1 MQQEEFNQK
10 IQALFDDELASEET
24 LVFMQQVADD
34 AAFSQAFNTE
44 MQLRY
49 GMGEQDI
56 FQTGV
61 QVIATDDAFA
71 PATEHLAMV
80 KQMLE
85 AKDTSGKEG
94 KVSKVPVRK
103 LWPKMVK
110 IAAAILLL
118 VGLGIGIKFLLQE
131 PKPVMVPPG
140 SIAHGPDTFPAP
152 KVAPL
157 VQDTPVTQMATILP
171 SNKDSAIRSYF
182 QQLIK
187 DRYTSGYE
195 DPVAVDRYY
204 YAYKKRWLKELTLYD
219 NDFTTKG
226 GNNDSARLAQYA
238 NFYKG
243 VAHLELNETRKALK
257 LLVPLLKEI
266 GKEQELYAPLLWYTG
281 LAYMKIGDL
290 SKAIDYWQECAS
302 TPSNRKY
309 QDKAIKAMANL
320 AKYK

>member
-10 IQALFDDELASEET
+10 IQALFDGELTGEEA
-24 LVFMQQVADD
+24 LAFMQQVADD
-34 AAFSQAFNTE
+34 PALSQSFNTE

-61 QVIATDDAFA
+61 QVIETDDAFA

-85 AKDTSGKEG
+85 AKDASGKED

-103 LWPKMVK
+103 LWPKVAK
-110 IAAAILLL
+110 IAVAILLL
-118 VGLGIGIKFLLQE
+118 VGLGFGIKFLLRE
-131 PKPVMVPPG
+131 PPPVTVPPG
-140 SIAHGPDTFPAP
+140 SIAHGPDTPAP
-152 KVAPL
+152 QVVPL
-157 VQDTPVTQMATILP
+157 VQDTPVPQMATVK
-171 SNKDSAIRSYF
+171 SFNKDSAIRTYF

-187 DRYTSGYE
+187 DRYTGGYD
-195 DPVAVDRYY
+195 DPVAVSRYY
-204 YAYKKRWLKELTLYD
+204 YAYQKRWLRELTMYD

-226 GNNDSARLAQYA
+226 GNTDSARLAQYA

-243 VAHLELNETRKALK
+243 VAYLELNETENALK
-257 LLVPLLKEI
+257 LLEPLLKEVS
-266 GKEQELYAPLLWYTG
+266 KEEELYAPLLWYTG
-281 LAYMKIGDL
+281 LGYLKKGVLA
-290 SKAIDYWQECAS
+290 KAIDCWEKCALM
-302 TPSNRKY
+302 PDNRKY
-309 QDKAIKAMANL
+309 QKKAINAIANL